1 MNSLNM
7 SQYSTPTEHNCTS
20 PITAVAQ
27 YTSPLGWHDPQIPSA
42 PKIEKIT
49 IFEFKGLGTP
59 ATNEMNEGSLL
70 PTKHLVVVEPNPFN
84 NGTDS
89 DTTVLVAFLCF
100 LFFCCFSS
108 PKKHNGKFAAGER
121 RISQRL
127 RNKGRSK

>member
-20 PITAVAQ
+20 TITAVAQ